1 MTIRLIIEA
10 EGVITYWICS
20 MEAVPKKER
29 ANDRAICLYAV
40 APPAS
45 PRKGAVIADQTATAT
60 SKTCVDVSDG
70 NLIDQPGGKSNHLR
84 DLPAA
89 NPRPSHIL
97 TIGGGY
103 CLRDSY
109 AENLE

>member
-70 NLIDQPGGKSNHLR
+70 NLIDQPGE
-84 DLPAA
+84 
-89 NPRPSHIL
+89 NPITYGICQLQTPGLALYSPSAVG
-97 TIGGGY
+97 TV
-103 CLRDSY
+103 
-109 AENLE
+109 

>member
-1 MTIRLIIEA
+1 MTIRRVIEA
-10 EGVITYWICS
+10 EAVITHWICS

-29 ANDRAICLYAV
+29 ANERAMCLYAV

-60 SKTCVDVSDG
+60 SKTCVDMSDG
-70 NLIDQPGGKSNHLR
+70 NLIDQPGEKSNHLR

-89 NPRPSHIL
+89 SPRPSHIL

-103 CLRDSY
+103 CLRNYY
-109 AENLE
+109 AEHVE